1 MTSCRN
7 IDLGTSVLD
16 LISCGCGRRQF
27 PKTVC
32 KIGMTRSYG
41 GGGNLLF
48 IRRDVGRSC
57 KAVPTKPKEISLVN
71 GEKFLR
77 CLEAHVL
84 VSVSLIVI
92 TNLVPCSVGIGE
104 AKTVSF
110 DLRQESSSKQPI
122 SLVNLFEVVADDLQ
136 TLNDNLLSVSIR
148 IKLFIFFLLFSL
160 LEI

>member
-57 KAVPTKPKEISLVN
+57 KAVPTKPPEISLVN
-71 GEKFLR
+71 GKKFLR

-92 TNLVPCSVGIGE
+92 TNL
-104 AKTVSF
+104 
-110 DLRQESSSKQPI
+110 
-122 SLVNLFEVVADDLQ
+122 SLVMLFMRLLRNDDVL
-136 TLNDNLLSVSIR
+136 
-148 IKLFIFFLLFSL
+148 
-160 LEI
+160 